1 MASLSYD
8 YSLSNNTVADATH
21 VMANFTNVKT
31 FVEASAV
38 QVDGSVQAGTAA
50 IANDAVTAAKLAPAL
65 PKGVIAKEIK
75 TTNSATGAAVN
86 CFTGISFTPVVG
98 RLYKISFSGFIRWNF
113 TDYTTTADIAFVDS
127 SNNVI
132 QYLQFSPVAGD
143 VNFGSVADSF
153 LLAPATATPV
163 TLNVRIIRLT
173 GTDTFYFA
181 GAANRQNYILVEDIG
196 LA

>member
-1 MASLSYD
+1 MASLNFS
-8 YSLSNNTVADATH
+8 YSLQNNQVADATH

-65 PKGVIAKEIK
+65 PKGVIAKETK
-75 TTNSATGAAVN
+75 TSNSATGTNVN

-98 RLYKISFSGFIRWNF
+98 RLYRISFSGFVIWNISDF
-113 TDYTTTADIAFVDS
+113 SSTAEVVFVDS
-127 SNNVI
+127 SNNT
-132 QYLQFSPVAGD
+132 LQTISQVGASI
-143 VNFGSVADSF
+143 GSLADSF

-163 TLNVRIIRLT
+163 TLNVRLNRT
-173 GTDTFYFA
+173 SGTDTYYFSGSA
-181 GAANRQNYILVEDIG
+181 TKQNYILIEDIG

>member
-31 FVEASAV
+31 FVEASTV

-65 PKGVIAKEIK
+65 PKGVIARETRI
-75 TTNSATGAAVN
+75 TNTSSGTNIN

-98 RLYKISFSGFIRWNF
+98 RLYRVSFSGFVIWNF
-113 TDYTTTADIAFVDS
+113 SDFASTAEVVFVDS
-127 SNNVI
+127 SNNT
-132 QYLQFSPVAGD
+132 LQTISQVGAS
-143 VNFGSVADSF
+143 VGSLADSF

-163 TLNVRIIRLT
+163 TLNVRLNRT
-173 GTDTFYFA
+173 AGTDTYYFSGSA
-181 GAANRQNYILVEDIG
+181 TKQNYLLVEDIG